1 MRSFAAPF
9 AGRLSLSNMKI
20 RTKVLAGFML
30 VLLILVGVGAVGYFS
45 SMTVSG
51 ALASMLARAAAS
63 EAVGGVDRQI
73 VALRWGVGQYHAA
86 GEEKRRAA
94 VEAEAETVMAGIAK
108 ARELL
113 ATPER
118 QAKLDAIAED
128 FSAYMKD
135 FQSSVKLKREIGDLV
150 AGVIDPVGL
159 KMQESFS
166 RIRLTAMGSG
176 LDGQAG
182 LANVALLRTL
192 ELRLGVNRLLAHY
205 DAMELD
211 RVERSFGA
219 LAATMLSLEDGAK
232 DNPLEKPFA
241 DVKPLV
247 AQYRAAFDR
256 LLAADREISKLV
268 GEDME
273 VRARH
278 IADTAKE
285 INDAVRADRAATQ
298 SETAETAAR
307 TEQLMLALAGVG
319 LAVGLALAFLLA
331 GGVARPVVAMTA
343 AMTRLAQGDNAVEVP
358 ALGRR
363 DEIGRMAEAV
373 EVFKRNALEVERLAT
388 EREAEK
394 ARAEAER
401 KTGLNRLADGFE
413 ASVSAVVGMVASAAT
428 EMEATAQ
435 TMSGAAGEASERS
448 SAVAAASTQASA
460 NVQTVASAAEELSAS
475 IREIAGQVASSAGIA
490 RNAVTEAERATAEVQ
505 GLVDASK
512 RIGEVVN
519 LINDIASQT
528 NLLALNATIEAARAG
543 EAGKGFAV
551 VASEVKNLA
560 TQTAKAT
567 EEIASQISGIQ
578 QATGSAVGAIGGIA
592 KTIAEIDRISTSIAA
607 AVEQQ
612 GAATGEIS
620 RNVQEAAKGTQQAAD
635 NMGEVSR
642 AAEETGQSA
651 DQVLGAAREL
661 AGHSEKL
668 RDEVD
673 RFLAE
678 VRAA

>member
-1 MRSFAAPF
+1 MRLFAAPF

-20 RTKVLAGFML
+20 RTKLLAGFML
-30 VLLILVGVGAVGYFS
+30 VLLILVAVGAVGYFS
-45 SMTVSG
+45 STTVSA
-51 ALASMLARAAAS
+51 ALASMLGRAKAS
-63 EAVGGVDRQI
+63 EAVAGIDRQI
-73 VALRWGVGQYHAA
+73 VALRWSVGQYHAT
-86 GEEKRRAA
+86 GEERTRAA
-94 VEAEAETVMAGIAK
+94 VEAEVKSIQAGIAE

-128 FSAYMKD
+128 FSAYTKD
-135 FQSSVKLKREIGDLV
+135 FDSSVKLRREIGDLM

-159 KMQESFS
+159 KLQQDFS
-166 RIRLTAMGSG
+166 RLRLTAMGSSM
-176 LDGQAG
+176 DAQAG
-182 LANVALLRTL
+182 LANVGLLRTL
-192 ELRLGVNRLLAHY
+192 ELRLGVNRLLARY

-211 RVERSFGA
+211 RVERSFDA
-219 LAATMLSLEDGAK
+219 LSATMLSLEDGAK
-232 DNPLEKPFA
+232 GNLLEKPFGEI
-241 DVKPLV
+241 KPLV

-256 LLAADREISKLV
+256 LLADDQKIRKLIDENMETRAREI
-268 GEDME
+268 
-273 VRARH
+273 AAT
-278 IADTAKE
+278 ADE
-285 INDAVRADRAATQ
+285 ISEAVRADRGAMQTQ
-298 SETAETAAR
+298 TAETAAW
-307 TEQLMLALAGVG
+307 TGQLMLALTG
-319 LAVGLALAFLLA
+319 LGLTVGLALAFLLA

-343 AMTRLAQGDNAVEVP
+343 AMTRLAGGDKTVDVP

-363 DEIGRMAEAV
+363 DEIGRMADAV
-373 EVFKRNALEVERLAT
+373 EVFKRNTIEVERLAA

-394 ARAEAER
+394 ARTEDDRKAE
-401 KTGLNRLADGFE
+401 LSRLAGDFE
-413 ASVSAVVGMVASAAT
+413 ASVSGVVGLVASAAT

-435 TMSGAAGEASERS
+435 AMSGAAAEASQRS
-448 SAVAAASTQASA
+448 TTVAAASTQASA

-490 RNAVTEAERATAEVQ
+490 RNAVAEAERATAEVQ

-512 RIGEVVN
+512 RIGEVVS

-592 KTIAEIDRISTSIAA
+592 KIIVEIDSIAASIAA
-607 AVEQQ
+607 AVEEQ

-651 DQVLGAAREL
+651 GQVLAAAREL
-661 AGHSEKL
+661 SDHSEKL
-668 RDEVD
+668 RGEVD
-673 RFLAE
+673 RFLAG